1 MSRRDETDCV
11 VLVRKRDAKTDRPD
25 DDRIV
30 LTNYGYARWNHNW
43 GVNSE
48 GRWTTVP
55 NGLRSTRF
63 VEPSVWYDLRPTEGK
78 GLTVEHLEAV
88 SGLATR
94 KWTTDAQRE
103 GSARLRAAIDALT
116 TKDDDA

>member
-1 MSRRDETDCV
+1 MTGV
-11 VLVRKRDAKTDRPD
+11 VIVRERCAKTDPPEHE
-25 DDRIV
+25 
-30 LTNYGYARWNHNW
+30 GYVWTDQGPARYQAVDAREPKKRYWW
-43 GVNSE
+43 FDVKPGQLVASE
-48 GRWTTVP
+48 
-55 NGLRSTRF
+55 S
-63 VEPSVWYDLRPTEGK
+63 EPSVWYDLRPTEGK